1 MSTPTLT
8 DIPAEAEARAAATG
22 SLLRLATAGS
32 VDDGKSTLV
41 GRLLFDSKSVLRDQ
55 LAAVERV
62 SLDRGLTSA
71 DLALLTDGLRAE
83 REQGITIDV
92 AYRYFATPQRS
103 FILADC
109 PGHVQ
114 YTRNTVTGCS
124 TADVVVLLVDAR
136 NGVLEQTRRHL
147 AVAALLRVPHVIV
160 AVNKIDLVDFSAE
173 VYATIEAD
181 IRAVAAELGVA
192 EIHVLPTS
200 ALLGDNIVEAS
211 ASTPFYE
218 GPTLLGL
225 LESLPTARDEGA
237 FRLPVQLVI
246 RPQGAAPTSELRD
259 YRGYAGQITSGTVR
273 VGDPVVVLPSG
284 RRSHV
289 AGIDLGE
296 RSLEEAVEGQSVTV
310 RLADDVDVARGDTVA
325 AAGGW
330 GVDGLDLHATQVR
343 RDLLDAEVA
352 TAGRQGEGEGLRVGD
367 RHAVRSQAYRACPP
381 ACGSAFQC
389 HEQADVGQAENP
401 GGPHGQIL
409 SGIAVDQG
417 VRDRHHGE
425 RGGRHQHA
433 REHRPQHAHGAAVG
447 VPGDMEEPCRR
458 DIAISHCRVL
468 GEPPVRAREAGG
480 CSKDDGGQHEAE
492 NEWCRAYRSRGIGYR
507 LVVLRVGDGL
517 VQGAQGKGGHEQD
530 QRVEKRDAG
539 GGQGA
544 QAPEHLDAGG
554 GAGAEVDR
562 HGVPS

>member
-1 MSTPTLT
+1 MSTLILT
-8 DIPAEAEARAAATG
+8 DIPAAAEARAATSG

-55 LAAVERV
+55 LAAVEQV

-92 AYRYFATPQRS
+92 AYRYFATPRRS

-173 VYATIEAD
+173 VYAAIEAD
-181 IRAVAAELGVA
+181 IRAVAAELGA
-192 EIHVLPTS
+192 ATIHVLPTS

-211 ASTPFYE
+211 ASTPFYT

-246 RPQGAAPTSELRD
+246 RPQGAAPTPELHD
-259 YRGYAGQITSGTVR
+259 YRGYAGRITSGSVR

-284 RRSHV
+284 RRSRV

-296 RSLEEAVEGQSVTV
+296 RSLERAVEGQSVTV
-310 RLADDVDVARGDTVA
+310 RLADDVDVARGDTLA
-325 AAGGW
+325 AAGDAPQVLTEVTAHVSWLSEEPLRPRTRVLLKHGAQTVQAIVRTIE
-330 GVDGLDLHATQVR
+330 GRLDLD
-343 RDLLDAEVA
+343 DLTTVPADALE
-352 TAGRQGEGEGLRVGD
+352 L
-367 RHAVRSQAYRACPP
+367 
-381 ACGSAFQC
+381 
-389 HEQADVGQAENP
+389 N
-401 GGPHGQIL
+401 
-409 SGIAVDQG
+409 
-417 VRDRHHGE
+417 
-425 RGGRHQHA
+425 
-433 REHRPQHAHGAAVG
+433 
-447 VPGDMEEPCRR
+447 
-458 DIAISHCRVL
+458 DI
-468 GEPPVRAREAGG
+468 
-480 CSKDDGGQHEAE
+480 
-492 NEWCRAYRSRGIGYR
+492 
-507 LVVLRVGDGL
+507 GL
-517 VQGAQGKGGHEQD
+517 VQLRLASPVPLADYSVSRSDGAFLLIDAHEGGT
-530 QRVEKRDAG
+530 
-539 GGQGA
+539 
-544 QAPEHLDAGG
+544 L
-554 GAGAEVDR
+554 GAGMVQLASAASSEPAAAASSGR
-562 HGVPS
+562 S

>member
-1 MSTPTLT
+1 MSTLILT
-8 DIPAEAEARAAATG
+8 DIPAAAEARAATSG

-55 LAAVERV
+55 LAAVEQV

-92 AYRYFATPQRS
+92 AYRYFATPRRS

-173 VYATIEAD
+173 VYAAIEAD

-192 EIHVLPTS
+192 TIHVLPTS

-211 ASTPFYE
+211 ASTPFYT

-246 RPQGAAPTSELRD
+246 RPQGAAPTPELRD
-259 YRGYAGQITSGTVR
+259 YRGYAGRITSGSVR
-273 VGDPVVVLPSG
+273 AGDPVVVLPSG
-284 RRSHV
+284 RRSRV

-296 RSLEEAVEGQSVTV
+296 RSLEGAVEGQSVTV
-310 RLADDVDVARGDTVA
+310 RLADDVDVARGDTLA
-325 AAGGW
+325 AAGDAPQVLTEVTAHVSWLSEEPLRPRTRVLLKHGAQTVQAIVRTIE
-330 GVDGLDLHATQVR
+330 GRLDLD
-343 RDLLDAEVA
+343 DLTTVPADALE
-352 TAGRQGEGEGLRVGD
+352 L
-367 RHAVRSQAYRACPP
+367 
-381 ACGSAFQC
+381 
-389 HEQADVGQAENP
+389 N
-401 GGPHGQIL
+401 
-409 SGIAVDQG
+409 
-417 VRDRHHGE
+417 
-425 RGGRHQHA
+425 
-433 REHRPQHAHGAAVG
+433 
-447 VPGDMEEPCRR
+447 
-458 DIAISHCRVL
+458 DI
-468 GEPPVRAREAGG
+468 
-480 CSKDDGGQHEAE
+480 
-492 NEWCRAYRSRGIGYR
+492 
-507 LVVLRVGDGL
+507 GL
-517 VQGAQGKGGHEQD
+517 VRLRLASPVPLADYSVSRSDGAFLLIDAHEGGT
-530 QRVEKRDAG
+530 
-539 GGQGA
+539 
-544 QAPEHLDAGG
+544 L
-554 GAGAEVDR
+554 GAGMVQLASAASSEPAAAASSGR
-562 HGVPS
+562 G

>member
-55 LAAVERV
+55 LAAVEQV

-173 VYATIEAD
+173 VYAAIEAD

-192 EIHVLPTS
+192 AIHVLPTS

-211 ASTPFYE
+211 ASTPFYA

-246 RPQGAAPTSELRD
+246 RPQGAAPAPELRD
-259 YRGYAGQITSGTVR
+259 YRGYAGQIASGTVHL
-273 VGDPVVVLPSG
+273 GDPVVVLPSG
-284 RRSHV
+284 RRSRV

-310 RLADDVDVARGDTVA
+310 RLSDDVDVARGDTLA
-325 AAGGW
+325 AAGDAPQVLTEVEARVSWLSEEPLRPRARVLLKHGAQTVQVIVRAIE
-330 GVDGLDLHATQVR
+330 GRLDLDDLTTVPADSLELNDIGLVR
-343 RDLLDAEVA
+343 LRLASPVPLADYSVSRSDGAFLLIDAHEGGTLAAGMVRLPNRP
-352 TAGRQGEGEGLRVGD
+352 TRAGR
-367 RHAVRSQAYRACPP
+367 A
-381 ACGSAFQC
+381 
-389 HEQADVGQAENP
+389 
-401 GGPHGQIL
+401 
-409 SGIAVDQG
+409 
-417 VRDRHHGE
+417 
-425 RGGRHQHA
+425 
-433 REHRPQHAHGAAVG
+433 
-447 VPGDMEEPCRR
+447 
-458 DIAISHCRVL
+458 
-468 GEPPVRAREAGG
+468 
-480 CSKDDGGQHEAE
+480 
-492 NEWCRAYRSRGIGYR
+492 
-507 LVVLRVGDGL
+507 
-517 VQGAQGKGGHEQD
+517 
-530 QRVEKRDAG
+530 
-539 GGQGA
+539 
-544 QAPEHLDAGG
+544 
-554 GAGAEVDR
+554 
-562 HGVPS
+562 

>member
-1 MSTPTLT
+1 MGTPTLT
-8 DIPAEAEARAAATG
+8 DIPAEAQARAAASG

-55 LAAVERV
+55 LAAVEQV

-173 VYATIEAD
+173 VYAAIEAD

-225 LESLPTARDEGA
+225 LATARDEGA
-237 FRLPVQLVI
+237 FRMPVQLVI
-246 RPQGAAPTSELRD
+246 RPQGAAPRPELRD
-259 YRGYAGQITSGTVR
+259 YRGYAGRIASGTVR
-273 VGDPVVVLPSG
+273 IGDPVVVLPSG
-284 RRSHV
+284 RHSRV

-310 RLADDVDVARGDTVA
+310 RLTDDIDVARGDTLA
-325 AAGGW
+325 AAGDAPQVLTE
-330 GVDGLDLHATQVR
+330 VDARVSWLSEEPLRPRARVLLKHGAQTVQAIVRAIEGRLDLDDLTTVPADRLELNDIGLVR
-343 RDLLDAEVA
+343 LRLASPVPLADYSVSRSDGAFLLIDAHEGGTLGAGMVQLA
-352 TAGRQGEGEGLRVGD
+352 GAGR
-367 RHAVRSQAYRACPP
+367 
-381 ACGSAFQC
+381 
-389 HEQADVGQAENP
+389 
-401 GGPHGQIL
+401 
-409 SGIAVDQG
+409 
-417 VRDRHHGE
+417 
-425 RGGRHQHA
+425 
-433 REHRPQHAHGAAVG
+433 
-447 VPGDMEEPCRR
+447 
-458 DIAISHCRVL
+458 
-468 GEPPVRAREAGG
+468 GEPAAAASSG
-480 CSKDDGGQHEAE
+480 
-492 NEWCRAYRSRGIGYR
+492 RG
-507 LVVLRVGDGL
+507 
-517 VQGAQGKGGHEQD
+517 
-530 QRVEKRDAG
+530 
-539 GGQGA
+539 
-544 QAPEHLDAGG
+544 
-554 GAGAEVDR
+554 
-562 HGVPS
+562 